1 MAKGHYENIPLKIK
15 QEIGNY
21 AAIYWTKA
29 ATDRFSKIYSNFS
42 LKRTTVNAWKEELKK
57 NFLHWLEKKEN
68 QISGM
73 KKCCK
78 RSEIY
83 NGWRLAGTL
92 ISGKMVIATGAGVIK
107 ANEPK
112 IAKEF
117 GGSLELTE
125 GGV

>member
-1 MAKGHYENIPLKIK
+1 MERRIS
-15 QEIGNY
+15 
-21 AAIYWTKA
+21 
-29 ATDRFSKIYSNFS
+29 F
-42 LKRTTVNAWKEELKK
+42 
-57 NFLHWLEKKEN
+57 HWPEKKED
-68 QISGM
+68 QISWIM
-73 KKCCK
+73 KCCK

-92 ISGKMVIATGAGVIK
+92 ISRKMVITTGAGAIK

-125 GGV
+125 GGFKMF